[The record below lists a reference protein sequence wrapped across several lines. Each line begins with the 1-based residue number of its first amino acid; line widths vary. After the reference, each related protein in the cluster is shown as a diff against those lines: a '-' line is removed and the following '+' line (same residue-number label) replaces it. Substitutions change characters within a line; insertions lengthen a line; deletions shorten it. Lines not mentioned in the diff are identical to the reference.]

1 MKFGINRLIH
11 ENSLNN
17 IKLDTY
23 EYNNI
28 GIIDDVLK
36 EKIESSDYIIV
47 ASLSSNAN
55 HLKPGAWNRGF
66 T

>member
-36 EKIESSDYIIV
+36 EK
-47 ASLSSNAN
+47 
-55 HLKPGAWNRGF
+55 
-66 T
+66 